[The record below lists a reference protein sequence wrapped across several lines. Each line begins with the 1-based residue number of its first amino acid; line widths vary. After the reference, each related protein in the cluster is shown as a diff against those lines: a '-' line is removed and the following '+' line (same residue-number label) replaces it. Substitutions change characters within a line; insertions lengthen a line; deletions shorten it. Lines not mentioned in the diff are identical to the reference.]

1 MITLVTDAYRD
12 VASHPACGMVATE
25 TGARIHTFLVFAS
38 KLRGA
43 VIVEHTLR
51 TAVWRTANHIRLAGA
66 VTAIPLF
73 SWRIRVWATG
83 VGVAGIFFNN
93 WFDS

>member
-1 MITLVTDAYRD
+1 MIALVTDTYGD
-12 VASHPACGMVATE
+12 VASHPACGMVAAQTRA
-25 TGARIHTFLVFAS
+25 GIHTFLVFAS
-38 KLRGA
+38 KLSWA
-43 VIVEHTLR
+43 VTVENTLR
-51 TAVWRTANHIRLAGA
+51 MTVWRTANHVRLAGA
-66 VTAIPLF
+66 ITAIPLS

>member
-1 MITLVTDAYRD
+1 MITLVTDTNGD

-66 VTAIPLF
+66 VTAIPLS

-83 VGVAGIFFNN
+83 VGVAGIFLYN
-93 WFDS
+93 WLHS

>member
-1 MITLVTDAYRD
+1 MITLVTDTNGD

-25 TGARIHTFLVFAS
+25 TGARIQTLLVFAS

-83 VGVAGIFFNN
+83 VGVAGIFLYN
-93 WFDS
+93 WLHS

>member
-1 MITLVTDAYRD
+1 MIALVTDTYRD
-12 VASHPACGMVATE
+12 VASHPACGMVAAQTR
-25 TGARIHTFLVFAS
+25 ARVHTPLIFAS

-43 VIVEHTLR
+43 VIVENTLR
-51 TAVWRTANHIRLAGA
+51 MTVWRTANHVRLAGA
-66 VTAIPLF
+66 ITAIPLS

>member
-1 MITLVTDAYRD
+1 MITLVTDAYGD

-25 TGARIHTFLVFAS
+25 TGAGVHTFLVFAS

-83 VGVAGIFFNN
+83 VGVAGIFLYN
-93 WFDS
+93 WLHS

>member
-1 MITLVTDAYRD
+1 MIALVTDTYGD
-12 VASHPACGMVATE
+12 VASHPACGMVAAQTR
-25 TGARIHTFLVFAS
+25 ARVHTPLVFAS

-43 VIVEHTLR
+43 VIVENTLWM
-51 TAVWRTANHIRLAGA
+51 TVWRTANHVRLAGA
-66 VTAIPLF
+66 ITAIPLS